1 MSMTGIVYRH
11 ALATRILHWINAL
24 SVFLVL
30 MSGLQIFNAHPRL
43 HWGKYGADH
52 DPALL
57 VMGAERSQDG
67 RLKGVVLLGSHT
79 EITTTGVLGV
89 SNNQFGNPMI
99 RGFPRWA
106 TIPSNYDLASARHWH
121 FFFAWVLVINAA
133 IFMTVSFISRHVQR
147 DLWPRRGE
155 LSVKHFLHEIWDHA
169 RLKFPRGEAA
179 RHYNL
184 LQKLTYLLVIFG
196 LGPLLLGTGLTMS
209 PGFDAAAP
217 WLLELFGGR
226 QSARTIHFICA
237 MLIILFIFIH
247 LAMVLL
253 AGPFNEIRS
262 MITGR
267 YALPAEK
274 KP

>member
-1 MSMTGIVYRH
+1 MSKAGIVYRH
-11 ALATRILHWINAL
+11 TWATRILHWINAL

-30 MSGLQIFNAHPRL
+30 MSGLTIFNAHPRL
-43 HWGKYGADH
+43 YWGKFGANYDR
-52 DPALL
+52 AAM
-57 VMGAERSQDG
+57 VMGAERADDG
-67 RLKGVVLLGSHT
+67 HLKGVVQMGSHM

-89 SNNQFGNPMI
+89 SSNQYGVSTV
-99 RGFPRWA
+99 RAFPRWA
-106 TIPSNYDLASARHWH
+106 TIPSNYDLGAARSWH
-121 FFFAWVLVINAA
+121 FFFAWVLVINSA
-133 IFMTVSFISRHVQR
+133 IFMTISFLKRHVQR
-147 DLWPRRGE
+147 DLWPKRGE
-155 LSVKHFLHEIWDHA
+155 LSFKHLLHEIWDHA

-179 RHYNL
+179 RNYNL

-196 LGPLLLGTGLTMS
+196 LGPLLLATGLTMS
-209 PGFDAAAP
+209 PAFDAVAP

-226 QSARTIHFICA
+226 QSARTIHFTCA

-247 LAMVLL
+247 LLMVLL

-274 KP
+274 TK